1 MCQSNTL
8 QAADLAGLCFAASLP
23 PSTSLLSKREAKRNQ
38 DDLGGEGELLRGGAA
53 GREGRR
59 EGGEGGTELKLLP
72 PPRCR
77 HRATVN
83 TGGCG
88 RERSAASEL
97 RSWGAEEKGSS
108 RSGRPLGSRR
118 QSPGPAAA
126 APAAPQQSVR
136 LLLQLR
142 AVEALRRGK
151 ARRREGRGGMK
162 AARRLPGGG
171 GQNVWVL

>member
-108 RSGRPLGSRR
+108 RSSRPLGSRR
-118 QSPGPAAA
+118 QSSGPAAA
-126 APAAPQQSVR
+126 APRPRS
-136 LLLQLR
+136 R
-142 AVEALRRGK
+142 ASASSCSCGRWKHLEEGKRGG
-151 ARRREGRGGMK
+151 GRGGEE
-162 AARRLPGGG
+162 
-171 GQNVWVL
+171 